1 MKVMVISPHPDDETL
16 GCGATLLKHKKNR
29 DKIYWLNVTKA
40 DINSGYSATF
50 IKKRDQEI
58 KKVCKSYR
66 FDGYFNSNF
75 PTKFLDQIPTSDLID
90 SINIFI
96 NKIKPEKIF
105 IPSNSDVH
113 SDHKIIYSVCQNFTK
128 SFRYPFIK
136 KILSYETISETNFN
150 FTKKNYF
157 NPNVFENVT
166 FFLNKKISIMKIY
179 KSELKKHPF
188 PRSIDA
194 IKSLA
199 ILRGSQANFKYAE
212 GFELIKET
220 YE

>member
-16 GCGATLLKHKKNR
+16 GCGATLLKHKKNK

-40 DINSGYSATF
+40 GIDSNYSDKF
-50 IKKRDQEI
+50 IKKREQEI
-58 KKVCKSYR
+58 KKVCKSYK
-66 FDGYFNSNF
+66 FDGYYNSNF
-75 PTKFLDQIPTSDLID
+75 PTKFLDQIPTSNLID
-90 SINIFI
+90 SLNVFI
-96 NKIKPEKIF
+96 NKIKPNKIF

-113 SDHKIIYSVCQNFTK
+113 SDHKIVYSICQNFAKT
-128 SFRYPFIK
+128 FRYPFVK

-150 FTKKNYF
+150 FTNKNSF
-157 NPNVFENVT
+157 NPNVFEDVT

-188 PRSIDA
+188 PRSVDA

-199 ILRGSQANFKYAE
+199 ILRGSQANYKYAE
-212 GFELIKET
+212 GFELIKEI